1 MATTCLDVRLRQKHM
16 SCEWNRPMSCFNATT
31 AIWGVFF
38 ATIFA
43 SFLVPYLFA
52 KLWFTS
58 KVDDFSKH
66 YKLPEADKLPEIG
79 SGNCVEKNGIL
90 LAHEISKRG
99 NTSRT
104 VVSDFTVYHYVAL
117 IGAITSAVLGGASAF
132 LVAAVGWNSANEA
145 LQGMF
150 LGSASSLALWL
161 TMIQVFRYADTIAKH
176 EAIYTSCSNLL
187 SDLIAVLN
195 CPPKLGRDGKDF
207 SVEAYLREVA
217 SKCETIRTIG
227 ITFDGSKI
235 ARFKIDTTHN

>member
-1 MATTCLDVRLRQKHM
+1 M
-16 SCEWNRPMSCFNATT
+16 NCFNATT
-31 AIWGVFF
+31 ALWGVFF
-38 ATIFA
+38 ATVIA

-52 KLWFTS
+52 KVWFTA
-58 KVDDFSKH
+58 KVDHFSKH
-66 YKLPEADKLPEIG
+66 YKLPEGSELPEVG
-79 SGNCVEKNGIL
+79 SQSYFEKNGVV

-99 NTSRT
+99 NTSLT

-132 LVAAVGWNSANEA
+132 LVAADGWNRVNEA
-145 LQGMF
+145 QQGMF

-187 SDLIAVLN
+187 SDLVAVLN

-207 SVEAYLREVA
+207 SMEAYLREVA
-217 SKCETIRTIG
+217 SKCEAIRTIG

-235 ARFKIDTTHN
+235 ARFKIDTPQN